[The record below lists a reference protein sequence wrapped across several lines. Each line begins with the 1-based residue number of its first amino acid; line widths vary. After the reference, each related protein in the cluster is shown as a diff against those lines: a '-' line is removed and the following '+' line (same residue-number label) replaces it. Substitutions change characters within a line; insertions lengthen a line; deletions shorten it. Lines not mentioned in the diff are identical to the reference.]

1 MGRRAENQ
9 GEGTE
14 MESVTD
20 NKGSRK
26 KRTPAL
32 RRRAALIAV
41 CTAMATAAPAAT
53 RASAERTTSLNDV
66 ASAIGR
72 GVGVVQEGLVSWY
85 GAAFHDRPTASG
97 ELFDSGELT
106 MAHRTLPF
114 GTKVRVTNL
123 RNGRSVVVRVNDRG
137 PFVGQRI
144 ADLSHAAAEQIGL
157 VRRGVTKA
165 RIEVIG
171 QSR

>member
-1 MGRRAENQ
+1 M
-9 GEGTE
+9 
-14 MESVTD
+14 MDSVTE
-20 NKGSRK
+20 NRSSRT
-26 KRTPAL
+26 KRATKRARRSAL
-32 RRRAALIAV
+32 VAACALA
-41 CTAMATAAPAAT
+41 AAAAPSS
-53 RASAERTTSLNDV
+53 ASSSTARGSSLNDV

-97 ELFDSGELT
+97 ELFDAGDLT

-114 GTKVRVTNL
+114 GTQVRVTNL

-144 ADLSHAAAEQIGL
+144 ADLSHAAAQQIGL

-165 RIEVIG
+165 RIEVLPH
-171 QSR
+171 